1 MNMTN
6 IARMFLMLLCL
17 YLGHRDKYV
26 SSYYQGGNGP
36 SHLAFHACLHDKCV
50 IQCGKPDL
58 ELSAK

>member
-1 MNMTN
+1 
-6 IARMFLMLLCL
+6 MLLCL